1 MEEVVM
7 NFHKD
12 LSKLIPNYKDH
23 LTSGTIDILRK
34 IYIAKE
40 TEEYYDK
47 KKDLDRLWIN
57 NIINLQNSI
66 ALGKEDIKKD
76 NKVKKMIIK

>member
-1 MEEVVM
+1 MI
-7 NFHKD
+7 K
-12 LSKLIPNYKDH
+12 
-23 LTSGTIDILRK
+23 RK
-34 IYIAKE
+34 I
-40 TEEYYDK
+40 

>member
-12 LSKLIPNYKDH
+12 LSELIPDYKEY
-23 LTSGTIDILRK
+23 LTSGTIDILGK

-47 KKDLDRLWIN
+47 KKD
-57 NIINLQNSI
+57 
-66 ALGKEDIKKD
+66 KERFR
-76 NKVKKMIIK
+76 